1 MNSSEPLNA
10 VSRLMPADVTLWDV
24 IIAGGG
30 LAGLGL
36 AKQLKEATPEL
47 AIVVVEKQGFPRP
60 RAIAKVGESTVEIGS
75 HYLSHHL
82 GLMQHLKDQH
92 LKKFGIRIFFGAP
105 ADDFARQDELGASQ
119 TFGIP
124 TYQIDRGDI
133 ENHLADEVRTL
144 GVTLIDQADILQLD
158 TSAVTGAA
166 HNKQLVI
173 RTAAGEQTLRG
184 HWLVD
189 TAGRASLLKNHLN
202 LAAKNEHKSNA
213 VWFRVDRKITLDD
226 WCDSPEWRGR
236 CMPEG
241 RRWLSTNHLVGPGYW
256 VWIIPLAS
264 GVTSIGIVL
273 DDSAFDASG
282 IADQS
287 SALAWLGQHQPRCAA
302 AIGDARFLDFV
313 LLQDYS
319 YDCKQLFSDQ
329 RWAISGEAGVF
340 ADPFYSPG
348 SDFIAFANGFICS
361 LITAE
366 RRGQDIRVQAVVY
379 ERLLR
384 SIYQNTLSLYTGQYG
399 GFGDRVMMGLK
410 LLWDYS
416 YYWGV
421 LSLLYFRDALCD
433 FERIRPLAGELQK
446 AQQLNQSIQSL
457 FRHRAERRLQL
468 PNRGVFMDQYQIP
481 CLQFFNKVLIEE
493 SKLPLADELA
503 RNMALV
509 EQVAEAVRD
518 MLGDMPDLNISDSE
532 RELLGGYRLKI
543 LGNGG

>member
-1 MNSSEPLNA
+1 MNSSEILDA
-10 VSRLMPADVTLWDV
+10 AELASGHITLWDV

-36 AKQLKEATPEL
+36 AKQLKQANPEL
-47 AIVVVEKQGFPRP
+47 SIVVVEKQGFPRP

-82 GLMQHLKDQH
+82 GLLQHLKDKH
-92 LKKFGIRIFFGAP
+92 LKKFGIRIFFGEP
-105 ADDFARQDELGASQ
+105 ADDFSRQDELGASQ

-133 ENHLADEVRTL
+133 ENHLAAELQAL
-144 GVTLIDQADILQLD
+144 GVTLIDKADILQLD
-158 TSAVTGAA
+158 VRAETGTAYD
-166 HNKQLVI
+166 KQLVI
-173 RTAAGEQTLRG
+173 RTATGEQTLRG

-189 TAGRASLLKNHLN
+189 TAGRASLLKNHLK

-213 VWFRVDRKITLDD
+213 VWFRIDRTITLDD
-226 WCDSPEWRGR
+226 WCENPEWQAR

-264 GVTSIGIVL
+264 GVTSIGIVM
-273 DDSAFDASG
+273 DDIAFDASG
-282 IADQS
+282 IADQT
-287 SALAWLGQHQPRCAA
+287 SAMAWLAQHQPRCAA

-329 RWAISGEAGVF
+329 RWAIAGEAGLF

-366 RRGQDIRVQAVVY
+366 RRGQDIRVQALVY
-379 ERLLR
+379 EKLLR

-446 AQQLNQSIQSL
+446 AQQLNQSIQAL
-457 FRHRAERRLQL
+457 FRTRAERRLQL

-481 CLQFFNKVLIEE
+481 CLQFFNKVLMETPVIP
-493 SKLPLADELA
+493 LPEELA

-509 EQVAEAVRD
+509 EQVAAAVRD
-518 MLGDMPDLNISDSE
+518 MLGDAPELAISDAE

-543 LGNGG
+543 LGDGG

>member
-1 MNSSEPLNA
+1 MNSPEILDAAELASGHI
-10 VSRLMPADVTLWDV
+10 TLWDV

-36 AKQLKEATPEL
+36 AKQLKQSNPEL
-47 AIVVVEKQGFPRP
+47 SIVVVEKQGFPRP

-82 GLMQHLKDQH
+82 GLLQHLKDKH
-92 LKKFGIRIFFGAP
+92 LKKFGIRIFFGEP
-105 ADDFARQDELGASQ
+105 ADDFSRQDELGASQ

-133 ENHLADEVRTL
+133 ENHLAAELQAL
-144 GVTLIDQADILQLD
+144 GVTLVDKADILQLD
-158 TSAVTGAA
+158 VRAETGTAYD
-166 HNKQLVI
+166 KQLVI
-173 RTAAGEQTLRG
+173 RTVTGEQTLRG

-189 TAGRASLLKNHLN
+189 TAGRASLLKNHLK

-213 VWFRVDRKITLDD
+213 VWFRIDRTITLDD
-226 WCDSPEWRGR
+226 WCENPEWQAR
-236 CMPEG
+236 CRPEG

-264 GVTSIGIVL
+264 GVTSIGIVM
-273 DDSAFDASG
+273 DDIAFDASG
-282 IADQS
+282 IADQT
-287 SALAWLGQHQPRCAA
+287 SAMAWLAQHQPRCAA

-329 RWAISGEAGVF
+329 RWAIAGEAGLF

-366 RRGQDIRVQAVVY
+366 RRGQDIRVQALVY
-379 ERLLR
+379 EKLLR

-446 AQQLNQSIQSL
+446 AQQLNQSIQAL
-457 FRHRAERRLQL
+457 FRTRAERRLQL

-481 CLQFFNKVLIEE
+481 CLQFFNKVLMEAPV
-493 SKLPLADELA
+493 LPLPEELA

-509 EQVAEAVRD
+509 EQVAAAVRD
-518 MLGDMPDLNISDSE
+518 MLGDAPELRISDAE
-532 RELLGGYRLKI
+532 RELLGAYRLKI

>member
-1 MNSSEPLNA
+1 MNSPEILDAAELASGHI
-10 VSRLMPADVTLWDV
+10 TLWDV

-36 AKQLKEATPEL
+36 AKQLKQANPEL
-47 AIVVVEKQGFPRP
+47 SIVVVEKQGFPRP

-82 GLMQHLKDQH
+82 GLLQHLKDKH
-92 LKKFGIRIFFGAP
+92 LKKFGIRIFFGEP
-105 ADDFARQDELGASQ
+105 ADDFSRQDELGASQ

-133 ENHLADEVRTL
+133 ENHLAAELQAL
-144 GVTLIDQADILQLD
+144 GVTLIDKADILQLD
-158 TSAVTGAA
+158 VRAETGTAYD
-166 HNKQLVI
+166 KQLVI
-173 RTAAGEQTLRG
+173 RTATGEQTLRG

-189 TAGRASLLKNHLN
+189 TAGRASLLKNHLK

-213 VWFRVDRKITLDD
+213 VWFRIDRTITLDD
-226 WCDSPEWRGR
+226 WCENPEWQAR
-236 CMPEG
+236 CRPEG

-264 GVTSIGIVL
+264 GVTSIGIVM
-273 DDSAFDASG
+273 DDIAFDASG
-282 IADQS
+282 IADQA
-287 SALAWLGQHQPRCAA
+287 SAMAWLAQHQPRCAA

-329 RWAISGEAGVF
+329 RWAIAGEAGLF

-366 RRGQDIRVQAVVY
+366 RRGQDIRVQALVY
-379 ERLLR
+379 EKLLR
-384 SIYQNTLSLYTGQYG
+384 SIYHNTLSLYTGQYG

-446 AQQLNQSIQSL
+446 AQQLNQSIQAL
-457 FRHRAERRLQL
+457 FRTRAERRLQL

-481 CLQFFNKVLIEE
+481 CLQFFNKVLMEAPV
-493 SKLPLADELA
+493 LPLPEELA

-509 EQVAEAVRD
+509 EQVAAAVRD
-518 MLGDMPDLNISDSE
+518 MLGDAPELRISDAE
-532 RELLGGYRLKI
+532 RELLGAYRLKI

>member
-1 MNSSEPLNA
+1 MNSPEILDAAELASGH
-10 VSRLMPADVTLWDV
+10 VTLWDV

-36 AKQLKEATPEL
+36 AKQLKQANPEL
-47 AIVVVEKQGFPRP
+47 SIVVVEKQGFPRP

-82 GLMQHLKDQH
+82 GLLQHLKDKH
-92 LKKFGIRIFFGAP
+92 LKKFGIRIFFGEP
-105 ADDFARQDELGASQ
+105 ADDFSRQDELGASQ

-133 ENHLADEVRTL
+133 ENHLAAELQAL
-144 GVTLIDQADILQLD
+144 GVTLIDKADILQLD
-158 TSAVTGAA
+158 VRAETGTAYD
-166 HNKQLVI
+166 KQLVI
-173 RTAAGEQTLRG
+173 RSATVEQTLRG

-189 TAGRASLLKNHLN
+189 TAGRASLLKNHLK

-213 VWFRVDRKITLDD
+213 VWFRIDRTITLDD
-226 WCDSPEWRGR
+226 WCENPEWQAR
-236 CMPEG
+236 CRPEG

-264 GVTSIGIVL
+264 GVTSIGIVM
-273 DDSAFDASG
+273 DDIAFDASG
-282 IADQS
+282 IADQT
-287 SALAWLGQHQPRCAA
+287 SAMAWLAQHQPRCAA

-329 RWAISGEAGVF
+329 RWAIAGEAGLF

-366 RRGQDIRVQAVVY
+366 RRGQDIRVQALVY
-379 ERLLR
+379 EKLLR

-446 AQQLNQSIQSL
+446 AQQLNQSIQAL
-457 FRHRAERRLQL
+457 FRTRAERRLQL

-481 CLQFFNKVLIEE
+481 CLQFFNKVLMEAPV
-493 SKLPLADELA
+493 LPLPEELA

-509 EQVAEAVRD
+509 EQVAAAVRD
-518 MLGDMPDLNISDSE
+518 MLGDAPELRISDAE
-532 RELLGGYRLKI
+532 RELLGAYRLKI

>member
-1 MNSSEPLNA
+1 MTPIEPTDQA
-10 VSRLMPADVTLWDV
+10 ASATIRLCDV

-36 AKQLKEATPEL
+36 AKQLKTANPAL
-47 AIVVVEKQGFPRP
+47 AIVIVEKQAFPRP
-60 RAIAKVGESTVEIGS
+60 LAIAKVGESTVEIGS
-75 HYLSHHL
+75 HYLAQHL
-82 GLMQHLKDQH
+82 GLRQHLKDRH
-92 LKKFGIRIFFGAP
+92 LKKFGIRIFFGAA
-105 ADDFARQDELGASQ
+105 ADDFSAQDELGASQ
-119 TFGIP
+119 SFGIP

-133 ENHLADEVRTL
+133 ENYLARELQAL
-144 GVTLIDQADILQLD
+144 GVTLIDNARIVQLEL
-158 TSAVTGAA
+158 GEGIQPA
-166 HNKQLVI
+166 HNKKLLV
-173 RTAAGEQTLRG
+173 RTPAGEQIICG

-189 TAGRASLLKNHLN
+189 TAGRASLLKNHLQ

-213 VWFRVDRKITLDD
+213 VWFRVERNIKLDD
-226 WCDSPEWRGR
+226 WSENAAWQAR
-236 CMPEG
+236 CRPEG

-273 DDSAFDASG
+273 DDTAFAAAAIQDKTSAM
-282 IADQS
+282 
-287 SALAWLGQHQPRCAA
+287 AWLAQHQARLAN

-313 LLQDYS
+313 GLTDYS
-319 YDCKQLFSDQ
+319 YDCKQVFSDQ
-329 RWAISGEAGVF
+329 GWAIAGEAGFF

-348 SDFIAFANGFICS
+348 SDFIAFANSFICS
-361 LITAE
+361 LIIAE
-366 RRGQDIRVQAVVY
+366 RSGQDIRVQALVY
-379 ERLLR
+379 EKLLR

-421 LSLLYFRDALCD
+421 LSLLYFRNALCE

-446 AQQLNQSIQSL
+446 AQQLNQSIQAL
-457 FRHRAERRLQL
+457 FRARAERRLQL

-481 CLQFFNKVLIEE
+481 CLQFFNRVLMEE
-493 SKLPLADELA
+493 PALPLHDELA

-509 EQVAEAVRD
+509 GQVAEAVRD
-518 MLGDMPDLNISDSE
+518 MLGDSPALAISEAE
-532 RELLGGYRLKI
+532 RELLGDYRLQV
-543 LGNGG
+543 LG

>member
-1 MNSSEPLNA
+1 MTQKLSY
-10 VSRLMPADVTLWDV
+10 WDV

-36 AKQLKEATPEL
+36 AKQLKQANSEL
-47 AIVVVEKQGFPRP
+47 TIVVVEKQGFPRP

-82 GLMQHLKDQH
+82 GLMQHLKENH

-105 ADDFARQDELGASQ
+105 ADDFAQQDELGASQ

-133 ENHLADEVRTL
+133 ENHLADEVRAL

-158 TSAVTGAA
+158 TRVETDSA
-166 HNKQLVI
+166 HDKQLVI
-173 RTAAGEQTLRG
+173 RTAAGEQTLIS

-189 TAGRASLLKNHLN
+189 TAGRAGLLKNHLN

-213 VWFRVDRKITLDD
+213 IWFRVDRKITLDD
-226 WCDSPEWRGR
+226 WCNSPEWHAR

-264 GVTSIGIVL
+264 GVTSIGIVM
-273 DDSAFDASG
+273 DDLAFDAAAIS
-282 IADQS
+282 DQT
-287 SALAWLGQHQPRCAA
+287 SAMTWLAQHQPRCAV

-313 LLQDYS
+313 VLQDYS

-329 RWAISGEAGVF
+329 RWAVAGEAGVF

-361 LITAE
+361 LIIEE
-366 RRGQDIRVQAVVY
+366 RRGQDIRVQTVVY

-433 FERIRPLAGELQK
+433 FERIRPLAGELHK
-446 AQQLNQSIQSL
+446 AQQLNQSIQAL
-457 FRHRAERRLQL
+457 FRQRAERRLQL

-481 CLQFFNKVLIEE
+481 CLQFFNKVLMED

-503 RNMALV
+503 CNMTKV

-518 MLGDMPDLNISDSE
+518 MLGEMPSLDISAAE
-532 RELLGGYRLKI
+532 RELLGDYRLKI

>member
-1 MNSSEPLNA
+1 MNSPEILDAAELASGHI
-10 VSRLMPADVTLWDV
+10 TLWDV

-36 AKQLKEATPEL
+36 AKQLKQANPEL
-47 AIVVVEKQGFPRP
+47 SIVVVEKQGFPRP

-82 GLMQHLKDQH
+82 GLLQHLKDKH
-92 LKKFGIRIFFGAP
+92 LKKFGIRIFFGEP
-105 ADDFARQDELGASQ
+105 ADDFSRQDELGASQ

-133 ENHLADEVRTL
+133 ENHLAAELQAL
-144 GVTLIDQADILQLD
+144 GVTLIDKADILQLD
-158 TSAVTGAA
+158 VRAETGTAYD
-166 HNKQLVI
+166 KQLVI
-173 RTAAGEQTLRG
+173 RSATVEQTLRG

-189 TAGRASLLKNHLN
+189 TAGRASLLKNHLK

-213 VWFRVDRKITLDD
+213 VWFRIDRTITLDD
-226 WCDSPEWRGR
+226 WCENPEWQAR

-264 GVTSIGIVL
+264 GVTSIGIVM
-273 DDSAFDASG
+273 DDIAFDASG
-282 IADQS
+282 IADQA
-287 SALAWLGQHQPRCAA
+287 SAMAWLAQHQPRCAA

-329 RWAISGEAGVF
+329 RWAIAGEAGLF

-366 RRGQDIRVQAVVY
+366 RRGQDIRVQALVY
-379 ERLLR
+379 EKLLR

-446 AQQLNQSIQSL
+446 AQQLNQSIQAL
-457 FRHRAERRLQL
+457 FRTRAERRLQL

-481 CLQFFNKVLIEE
+481 CLQFFNKVLMEAPV
-493 SKLPLADELA
+493 LPLPEELA

-518 MLGDMPDLNISDSE
+518 MLGDAPELGISDAE
-532 RELLGGYRLKI
+532 RELLGDYRLKI

>member
-1 MNSSEPLNA
+1 MNSPEILDAAELASGHI
-10 VSRLMPADVTLWDV
+10 TLWDV

-36 AKQLKEATPEL
+36 AKQLKQANPEL
-47 AIVVVEKQGFPRP
+47 SIVVVEKQGFPRP

-82 GLMQHLKDQH
+82 GLLQHLKDKH
-92 LKKFGIRIFFGAP
+92 LKKFGIRIFFGEP
-105 ADDFARQDELGASQ
+105 ADDFSRQDELGASQ

-133 ENHLADEVRTL
+133 ENHLAAELQAL
-144 GVTLIDQADILQLD
+144 GVTLIDKADILQLD
-158 TSAVTGAA
+158 VRAETGTAYD
-166 HNKQLVI
+166 KQLVI
-173 RTAAGEQTLRG
+173 RTATGEQTLRG

-189 TAGRASLLKNHLN
+189 TAGRASLLKNHLK

-213 VWFRVDRKITLDD
+213 VWFRIDRTITLDD
-226 WCDSPEWRGR
+226 WCENPEWQAR
-236 CMPEG
+236 CRPEG

-264 GVTSIGIVL
+264 GVTSIGIVM
-273 DDSAFDASG
+273 DDIAFGASG
-282 IADQS
+282 IADQA
-287 SALAWLGQHQPRCAA
+287 SAMAWLAQHQPRCAA
-302 AIGDARFLDFV
+302 AIGDAKFLDFV

-329 RWAISGEAGVF
+329 RWAIAGEAGLF

-366 RRGQDIRVQAVVY
+366 RRGQDIRVQALVY
-379 ERLLR
+379 EKLLR

-446 AQQLNQSIQSL
+446 AQQLNQSIQAL
-457 FRHRAERRLQL
+457 FRTRAERRLQL

-481 CLQFFNKVLIEE
+481 CLQFFNKVLMEAPV
-493 SKLPLADELA
+493 LPLPEELA

-509 EQVAEAVRD
+509 EQVAAAVRD
-518 MLGDMPDLNISDSE
+518 MLGDAPELRISDAE
-532 RELLGGYRLKI
+532 RELLGAYRLKI

>member
-1 MNSSEPLNA
+1 MTKIERTDMAASTEIILH
-10 VSRLMPADVTLWDV
+10 DV

-36 AKQLKEATPEL
+36 AKQLKTASPDL
-47 AIVVVEKQGFPRP
+47 AIVIVEKQAFPRP
-60 RAIAKVGESTVEIGS
+60 LAIAKVGESTVEIGS
-75 HYLSHHL
+75 HYLAHHL
-82 GLMQHLKDQH
+82 GLMQHLKDRH
-92 LKKFGIRIFFGAP
+92 LKKFGIRIFFGES
-105 ADDFARQDELGASQ
+105 ADDFAQQDELGASQ

-133 ENHLADEVRTL
+133 ENHLAREIQAL
-144 GVTLIDQADILQLD
+144 GVTLIDSADIVQLD
-158 TSAVTGAA
+158 IAQLDINGGIQSK
-166 HNKQLVI
+166 HSKQLVV
-173 RTAAGEQTLRG
+173 RTPAGEQIIHG

-202 LAAKNEHKSNA
+202 LATKNEHKSNA
-213 VWFRVDRKITLDD
+213 VWFRVERKIMLDD
-226 WCDSPEWRGR
+226 WCEDAEWQAR

-264 GVTSIGIVL
+264 GVTSIGIVM
-273 DDSAFDASG
+273 DDATFDDAAISDKHSAM
-282 IADQS
+282 
-287 SALAWLGQHQPRCAA
+287 AWLAQHQTRLAN
-302 AIGDARFLDFV
+302 AIGDANFLDLVV
-313 LLQDYS
+313 LKDYS

-329 RWAISGEAGVF
+329 GWAIAGEAGFF

-348 SDFIAFANGFICS
+348 SDFIAFANSFICS
-361 LITAE
+361 LIVAE
-366 RRGQDIRVQAVVY
+366 RSGQDIRVQALVY
-379 ERLLR
+379 EKLLR

-446 AQQLNQSIQSL
+446 AQQLNQSIQAL
-457 FRHRAERRLQL
+457 FRQRAKKRLQL
-468 PNRGVFMDQYQIP
+468 PNRGVFMDQYKIP
-481 CLQFFNKVLIEE
+481 CLQFFNKVLMEDPALL
-493 SKLPLADELA
+493 LPEELA
-503 RNMALV
+503 RNMALM

-518 MLGDMPDLNISDSE
+518 MLSDMPALDISDAE
-532 RELLGGYRLKI
+532 RELLGDYRLKV
-543 LGNGG
+543 LG

>member
-1 MNSSEPLNA
+1 MNSSEILDA
-10 VSRLMPADVTLWDV
+10 AELASGHITLWDV

-36 AKQLKEATPEL
+36 AKQLKQANPEL
-47 AIVVVEKQGFPRP
+47 SIVVVEKQGFPRP

-82 GLMQHLKDQH
+82 GLLQHLKDKH
-92 LKKFGIRIFFGAP
+92 LKKFGIRIFFGEP
-105 ADDFARQDELGASQ
+105 ADDFSRQDELGASQ

-133 ENHLADEVRTL
+133 ENHLAAELQAL
-144 GVTLIDQADILQLD
+144 GVTLIDKTDILQLD
-158 TSAVTGAA
+158 VRAETGTAYD
-166 HNKQLVI
+166 KQLVI
-173 RTAAGEQTLRG
+173 RTATVEQTLRG

-189 TAGRASLLKNHLN
+189 TAGRASLLKNHLH

-213 VWFRVDRKITLDD
+213 VWFRIDRTITLDD
-226 WCDSPEWRGR
+226 WCENPEWQAR

-264 GVTSIGIVL
+264 GVTSIGIVM
-273 DDSAFDASG
+273 DDIAFDASG
-282 IADQS
+282 IADQT
-287 SALAWLGQHQPRCAA
+287 SAMAWLAQHQPRCAA

-319 YDCKQLFSDQ
+319 YDCKQLFSDE
-329 RWAISGEAGVF
+329 RWAIAGEAGVF

-366 RRGQDIRVQAVVY
+366 RRGQDIRVQALVY
-379 ERLLR
+379 EKLLR
-384 SIYQNTLSLYTGQYG
+384 SIYHNTLSLYTGQYG

-446 AQQLNQSIQSL
+446 AQQLNQSIQAL
-457 FRHRAERRLQL
+457 FRTRAERRLQL

-481 CLQFFNKVLIEE
+481 CLQFFNKVLMEAPVLL
-493 SKLPLADELA
+493 LPEELA

-509 EQVAEAVRD
+509 EQVAAAVRD
-518 MLGDMPDLNISDSE
+518 MLGDAPELAISDAE
-532 RELLGGYRLKI
+532 HELLGDYRLKI

>member
-1 MNSSEPLNA
+1 MNSPEILDAAELASGHI
-10 VSRLMPADVTLWDV
+10 TLWDV

-36 AKQLKEATPEL
+36 AKQLKQANPEL
-47 AIVVVEKQGFPRP
+47 SIVVVEKQGFPRP

-82 GLMQHLKDQH
+82 GLLQHLKDKH
-92 LKKFGIRIFFGAP
+92 LKKFGIRIFFGEP
-105 ADDFARQDELGASQ
+105 ADDFSRQDELGASQ

-133 ENHLADEVRTL
+133 ENHLAAELQAL
-144 GVTLIDQADILQLD
+144 GVTLIDKADILQLD
-158 TSAVTGAA
+158 VRAETGTAYD
-166 HNKQLVI
+166 KQLVI
-173 RTAAGEQTLRG
+173 RTATVEQTLRG

-189 TAGRASLLKNHLN
+189 TAGRASLLKNHLK

-213 VWFRVDRKITLDD
+213 VWFRIDRTITLDD
-226 WCDSPEWRGR
+226 WCENPEWQAR

-264 GVTSIGIVL
+264 GVTSIGIVM
-273 DDSAFDASG
+273 DDIAFDASG
-282 IADQS
+282 IADQT
-287 SALAWLGQHQPRCAA
+287 SAMAWLAQHQPRCAA

-329 RWAISGEAGVF
+329 RWAIAGEAGLF

-366 RRGQDIRVQAVVY
+366 RRGQDIRVQALVY
-379 ERLLR
+379 EKLLR

-446 AQQLNQSIQSL
+446 AQQLNQSIQAL
-457 FRHRAERRLQL
+457 FRTRAERRLQL

-481 CLQFFNKVLIEE
+481 CLQFFNKVLMEAPV
-493 SKLPLADELA
+493 LPLPEELA

-509 EQVAEAVRD
+509 EQVAAAVRD
-518 MLGDMPDLNISDSE
+518 MLGDAPELRISDAE
-532 RELLGGYRLKI
+532 RELLGAYRLKI

>member
-1 MNSSEPLNA
+1 MNSPEILDAAELASGHI
-10 VSRLMPADVTLWDV
+10 TLWDV

-36 AKQLKEATPEL
+36 AKQLKQSNPEL
-47 AIVVVEKQGFPRP
+47 SIVVVEKQGFPRP

-82 GLMQHLKDQH
+82 GLLQHLKDKH
-92 LKKFGIRIFFGAP
+92 LKKFGIRIFFGEP
-105 ADDFARQDELGASQ
+105 ADDFSRQDELGASQ

-133 ENHLADEVRTL
+133 ENHLAAELQAL
-144 GVTLIDQADILQLD
+144 GVTLIDKADILQLD
-158 TSAVTGAA
+158 VRAETGTAYD
-166 HNKQLVI
+166 KQLVI
-173 RTAAGEQTLRG
+173 RSATVEQTLRG

-189 TAGRASLLKNHLN
+189 TAGRASLLKNHLK

-213 VWFRVDRKITLDD
+213 VWFRIDRTITLDD
-226 WCDSPEWRGR
+226 WCENPEWQAR

-264 GVTSIGIVL
+264 GVTSIGIVM

-282 IADQS
+282 IADQT
-287 SALAWLGQHQPRCAA
+287 SAMAWLAQHQPRCAA

-329 RWAISGEAGVF
+329 RWAIAGEAGLF

-366 RRGQDIRVQAVVY
+366 RRGQDIRVQALVY
-379 ERLLR
+379 EKLLR

-446 AQQLNQSIQSL
+446 AQQLNQSIQAL
-457 FRHRAERRLQL
+457 FRTRAERRLQL

-481 CLQFFNKVLIEE
+481 CLQFFNKVLMEAPV
-493 SKLPLADELA
+493 LPLPEELA

-509 EQVAEAVRD
+509 EQVAAAVRD
-518 MLGDMPDLNISDSE
+518 MLGDAPELRISDAE
-532 RELLGGYRLKI
+532 RELLGAYRLKI

>member
-1 MNSSEPLNA
+1 MNSPEILDAAELASGHI
-10 VSRLMPADVTLWDV
+10 TLWDV

-36 AKQLKEATPEL
+36 AKQLKQANPEL
-47 AIVVVEKQGFPRP
+47 SIVVVEKQGFPRP

-82 GLMQHLKDQH
+82 GLLQHLKDKH
-92 LKKFGIRIFFGAP
+92 LKKFGIRIFFGEP
-105 ADDFARQDELGASQ
+105 ADDFSRQDELGASQ

-133 ENHLADEVRTL
+133 ENYLAAEVQAL
-144 GVTLIDQADILQLD
+144 GVTLIDKADILQLD
-158 TSAVTGAA
+158 VRAETGTAYD
-166 HNKQLVI
+166 KQLVI
-173 RTAAGEQTLRG
+173 RTATGEQTLRG

-189 TAGRASLLKNHLN
+189 TAGRASLLKNHLK

-213 VWFRVDRKITLDD
+213 VWFRIDRTITLDD
-226 WCDSPEWRGR
+226 WCENPEWQAR

-264 GVTSIGIVL
+264 GVTSIGIVM
-273 DDSAFDASG
+273 DDIAFDASG
-282 IADQS
+282 IADQT
-287 SALAWLGQHQPRCAA
+287 SAMAWLAQHQPRCAA

-329 RWAISGEAGVF
+329 RWAIAGEAGLF

-366 RRGQDIRVQAVVY
+366 RRGQDIRVQALVY
-379 ERLLR
+379 EKLLR

-446 AQQLNQSIQSL
+446 AQQLNQSIQAL
-457 FRHRAERRLQL
+457 FRTRAERRLQL

-481 CLQFFNKVLIEE
+481 CLQFFNKVLMEAPV
-493 SKLPLADELA
+493 LPLPEELA

-509 EQVAEAVRD
+509 EQVAAAVRD
-518 MLGDMPDLNISDSE
+518 MLGDAPELRISDAE
-532 RELLGGYRLKI
+532 RELLGAYRLKI

>member
-1 MNSSEPLNA
+1 MNSSEILDA
-10 VSRLMPADVTLWDV
+10 AELASGHITLWDV

-36 AKQLKEATPEL
+36 AKQLKQANPEL
-47 AIVVVEKQGFPRP
+47 SIVVVEKQGFPRP

-82 GLMQHLKDQH
+82 GLLQHLKDKH
-92 LKKFGIRIFFGAP
+92 LKKFGIRIFFGEP
-105 ADDFARQDELGASQ
+105 ADDFSRQDELGASQ

-133 ENHLADEVRTL
+133 ENHLAAELQAL
-144 GVTLIDQADILQLD
+144 GVALIDKADILQLD
-158 TSAVTGAA
+158 VRAETGTAYD
-166 HNKQLVI
+166 KQLVI
-173 RTAAGEQTLRG
+173 RSATVEQTLRG

-189 TAGRASLLKNHLN
+189 TAGRASLLKNHLK

-213 VWFRVDRKITLDD
+213 VWFRIDRTITLDD
-226 WCDSPEWRGR
+226 WCENPEWQAR

-264 GVTSIGIVL
+264 GVTSIGIVM
-273 DDSAFDASG
+273 DDIAFDASG
-282 IADQS
+282 IADQT
-287 SALAWLGQHQPRCAA
+287 SAMAWLAQHQPRCAA

-329 RWAISGEAGVF
+329 RWAIAGEAGLF

-366 RRGQDIRVQAVVY
+366 RRGQDIRVQALVY
-379 ERLLR
+379 EKLLR

-446 AQQLNQSIQSL
+446 AQQLNQSIQAL
-457 FRHRAERRLQL
+457 FRTRAERRLQL

-481 CLQFFNKVLIEE
+481 CLQFFNKVLMETPVIP
-493 SKLPLADELA
+493 LPEELA

-509 EQVAEAVRD
+509 EQVAAAVRD
-518 MLGDMPDLNISDSE
+518 MLGDAPELAISDAE

-543 LGNGG
+543 LGDGG

>member
-1 MNSSEPLNA
+1 MKQN
-10 VSRLMPADVTLWDV
+10 VSYWDV

-36 AKQLKEATPEL
+36 AKQLKQANPEL
-47 AIVVVEKQGFPRP
+47 SIVVVEKQGFPRP

-82 GLMQHLKDQH
+82 GLLQHLKDKH
-92 LKKFGIRIFFGAP
+92 LKKFGIRIFFGEP
-105 ADDFARQDELGASQ
+105 ADDFALQDELGASQ

-133 ENHLADEVRTL
+133 ENHLATEVQEL
-144 GVTLIDQADILQLD
+144 GVTLIDKADILQLD
-158 TSAVTGAA
+158 TRAETGTG
-166 HNKQLVI
+166 HNKQLLI
-173 RTAAGEQTLRG
+173 RTATGEQTLRG
-184 HWLVD
+184 NWLVD
-189 TAGRASLLKNHLN
+189 TAGRASLLKNHLK

-213 VWFRVDRKITLDD
+213 VWFRIDRTITLDD
-226 WCDSPEWRGR
+226 WCNSPEWQAR

-264 GVTSIGIVL
+264 GVTSVGIVM
-273 DDSAFDASG
+273 DDIAFDASG
-282 IADQS
+282 IADQT
-287 SALAWLGQHQPRCAA
+287 SAMAWLGQHQPRCAA
-302 AIGDARFLDFV
+302 AIGDANFLDFV
-313 LLQDYS
+313 VLQDYS

-329 RWAISGEAGVF
+329 RWAIAGEAGVF

-433 FERIRPLAGELQK
+433 FERIRPLAGELHK
-446 AQQLNQSIQSL
+446 AQELNQTIQAL
-457 FRHRAERRLQL
+457 FRTRAERRLQL

-481 CLQFFNKVLIEE
+481 CLQFFNKVLMEE
-493 SKLPLADELA
+493 PMQPLADELA
-503 RNMALV
+503 HNMALV

-518 MLGDMPDLNISDSE
+518 MLGDAPELGISDSE
-532 RELLGGYRLKI
+532 RELLGAYRLKI

>member
-1 MNSSEPLNA
+1 MNSPEILDAAELASGHI
-10 VSRLMPADVTLWDV
+10 TLWDV

-36 AKQLKEATPEL
+36 AKQLKQANPEL
-47 AIVVVEKQGFPRP
+47 SIVVVEKQGFPRP

-82 GLMQHLKDQH
+82 GLLQHLKDKH
-92 LKKFGIRIFFGAP
+92 LKKFGIRIFFGEP
-105 ADDFARQDELGASQ
+105 ADDFSRQDELGASQ

-133 ENHLADEVRTL
+133 ENHLAAELQAL
-144 GVTLIDQADILQLD
+144 GVTLIDKADILQLD
-158 TSAVTGAA
+158 VRAETGTAYD
-166 HNKQLVI
+166 KQLVI
-173 RTAAGEQTLRG
+173 RSATVEQTLRG

-189 TAGRASLLKNHLN
+189 TAGRASLLKNHLK

-213 VWFRVDRKITLDD
+213 VWFRIDRTITLDD
-226 WCDSPEWRGR
+226 WCENPEWQAR

-264 GVTSIGIVL
+264 GVTSIGIVM

-282 IADQS
+282 IADQT
-287 SALAWLGQHQPRCAA
+287 SAMAWLAQHQPRCAA
-302 AIGDARFLDFV
+302 AIGDAKFLDFV

-329 RWAISGEAGVF
+329 RWAIAGEAGLF

-366 RRGQDIRVQAVVY
+366 RRGQDIRVQALVY
-379 ERLLR
+379 EKLLR

-446 AQQLNQSIQSL
+446 AQQLNQSIQAL
-457 FRHRAERRLQL
+457 FRTRAERRLQL

-481 CLQFFNKVLIEE
+481 CLQFFNKVLMEAPL
-493 SKLPLADELA
+493 LPLPEELA

-509 EQVAEAVRD
+509 EQVAVAVRD
-518 MLGDMPDLNISDSE
+518 MLGDAPELAISDAE
-532 RELLGGYRLKI
+532 REVLGDYRLKI

>member
-1 MNSSEPLNA
+1 MNSPEVMSQPLSLEMQMPS
-10 VSRLMPADVTLWDV
+10 SRWDV
-24 IIAGGG
+24 SITGGG

-36 AKQLKEATPEL
+36 VKQLKQANSEL
-47 AIVVVEKQGFPRP
+47 AIVVVEKQAFPRP

-82 GLMQHLKDQH
+82 GLMQHLKQSH
-92 LKKFGIRIFFGAP
+92 LKKFGIRLFFGAP
-105 ADDFARQDELGASQ
+105 ADDFSQQDELGASQ

-133 ENHLADEVRTL
+133 ENHLATEVQAL
-144 GVTLIDQADILQLD
+144 GVTLIDKVDIVQLE
-158 TSAVTGAA
+158 TAVSSDDGR
-166 HNKQLVI
+166 NKSLTI
-173 RTAAGEQTLRG
+173 RTAAGEQVLRG

-189 TAGRASLLKNHLN
+189 TAGRASLLKNHFG
-202 LAAKNEHKSNA
+202 LAAKNDHKANA
-213 VWFRVDRKITLDD
+213 VWFRIDRTIILDD
-226 WCDSPEWRGR
+226 WSDSADWQAR

-241 RRWLSTNHLVGPGYW
+241 RRWLSTNHLTGAGYW

-264 GVTSIGIVL
+264 GVTSIGIVM
-273 DDSAFDASG
+273 DDTAFVQSN
-282 IADQS
+282 IADKD
-287 SALAWLGQHQPRCAA
+287 SALAWLGQHQTRLAE
-302 AIGDARFLDFV
+302 AIGDASFLDFV
-313 LLQDYS
+313 LLRDYS

-329 RWAISGEAGVF
+329 RWAIAGEAGLF

-361 LITAE
+361 LILAE
-366 RRGQDIRVQAVVY
+366 RGGQDIRVQALVY
-379 ERLLR
+379 EKLLR
-384 SIYQNTLSLYTGQYG
+384 SIYQNTLSLYLDQYG

-446 AQQLNQSIQSL
+446 AQALNQSVQAL
-457 FRHRAERRLQL
+457 FRARAAQRLQL

-481 CLQFFNKVLIEE
+481 CLQFFNKVLMEE
-493 SKLPLADELA
+493 PQLPLADELA
-503 RNMALV
+503 RNMNLV
-509 EQVAEAVRD
+509 EQIAAAVAD
-518 MLGDMPDLNISDSE
+518 MLGESPSVEVSTE
-532 RELLGGYRLKI
+532 EWELLGSYRLKV
-543 LGNGG
+543 LAP

>member
-1 MNSSEPLNA
+1 MSEKL
-10 VSRLMPADVTLWDV
+10 SYWDV

-36 AKQLKEATPEL
+36 AKQLKQANPEL

-82 GLMQHLKDQH
+82 GLMQHLKENH
-92 LKKFGIRIFFGAP
+92 LKKFGIRIFFGTP
-105 ADDFARQDELGASQ
+105 AEDFSKQDELGASQ

-133 ENHLADEVRTL
+133 ENHLADEVRAL
-144 GVTLIDQADILQLD
+144 GVSLIDNADILQLD
-158 TSAVTGAA
+158 TQAETGSTQD
-166 HNKQLVI
+166 KQLLI
-173 RTAAGEQTLRG
+173 RTTAGEQTLLG

-213 VWFRVDRKITLDD
+213 IWFRVDRTITLDD
-226 WCDSPEWRGR
+226 WCDSPEWRAR

-264 GVTSIGIVL
+264 GVTSIGIVM
-273 DDSAFDASG
+273 DDIAFDAAAIS
-282 IADQS
+282 DQAS
-287 SALAWLGQHQPRCAA
+287 SMAWLAQHQPRCAA
-302 AIGDARFLDFV
+302 AIGDANFLDFV
-313 LLQDYS
+313 LLRDYS

-329 RWAISGEAGVF
+329 RWAVAGEAGLF

-348 SDFIAFANGFICS
+348 SDFIAFANGFISS

-366 RRGQDIRVQAVVY
+366 RRGQDIRVQTVVY

-433 FERIRPLAGELQK
+433 FERIRPLAGELHK
-446 AQQLNQSIQSL
+446 AQQLNQSIQAL
-457 FRHRAERRLQL
+457 FRARAERRLLL

-481 CLQFFNKVLIEE
+481 CLQFFNKVLMEE
-493 SKLPLADELA
+493 PKLPLADELA

-518 MLGDMPDLNISDSE
+518 MLGENPELEISAVE
-532 RELLGGYRLKI
+532 TELLGDYRLKI
-543 LGNGG
+543 LG

>member
-1 MNSSEPLNA
+1 MTQKLSY
-10 VSRLMPADVTLWDV
+10 WDV

-36 AKQLKEATPEL
+36 AKQLKQANPEL
-47 AIVVVEKQGFPRP
+47 TIVVVEKQGFPRP

-82 GLMQHLKDQH
+82 GLMQHLKDNH

-105 ADDFARQDELGASQ
+105 ADDFAQQDELGASQ

-133 ENHLADEVRTL
+133 ENHLADEVRAL

-158 TSAVTGAA
+158 TRVETDSA
-166 HNKQLVI
+166 HDKQLVI
-173 RTAAGEQTLRG
+173 RTGSGEQTLVG

-189 TAGRASLLKNHLN
+189 TAGRAGLLKNHLN

-213 VWFRVDRKITLDD
+213 IWFRVDRKITLDD
-226 WCDSPEWRGR
+226 WCNSPEWHAR

-264 GVTSIGIVL
+264 GVTSIGIVM
-273 DDSAFDASG
+273 DDTAFDAAAIS
-282 IADQS
+282 DQT
-287 SALAWLGQHQPRCAA
+287 SAMTWLAQHQPRCAA

-313 LLQDYS
+313 VLQDYS

-329 RWAISGEAGVF
+329 RWAVAGEAGVF

-348 SDFIAFANGFICS
+348 SDFIAFANGFIGS

-366 RRGQDIRVQAVVY
+366 RRGQDMRVQAVVY

-433 FERIRPLAGELQK
+433 FEHIRPLAGELHK
-446 AQQLNQSIQSL
+446 AQQLNQSIQAL
-457 FRHRAERRLQL
+457 FRQRAERRLQL

-481 CLQFFNKVLIEE
+481 CLQFFNKVLMEE
-493 SKLPLADELA
+493 PKLPLADELA
-503 RNMALV
+503 RNMAQV

-518 MLGDMPDLNISDSE
+518 MLGENPALEISPCE
-532 RELLGGYRLKI
+532 RELLGDYRLKI

>member
-1 MNSSEPLNA
+1 MKQNLSY
-10 VSRLMPADVTLWDV
+10 WDV

-36 AKQLKEATPEL
+36 AKQLKQANPEL
-47 AIVVVEKQGFPRP
+47 SIVVVEKQGFPRP

-82 GLMQHLKDQH
+82 GLLQHLKENH
-92 LKKFGIRIFFGAP
+92 LKKFGIRIFFGEP
-105 ADDFARQDELGASQ
+105 ADDFAQQDELGASQ

-133 ENHLADEVRTL
+133 ENHLATELQAL
-144 GVTLIDQADILQLD
+144 GVTLIDKADILQLD
-158 TSAVTGAA
+158 VRAETGTA
-166 HNKQLVI
+166 HDKQLVI
-173 RTAAGEQTLRG
+173 CTATGEQTLRG

-189 TAGRASLLKNHLN
+189 TAGRASLLKNHLH

-213 VWFRVDRKITLDD
+213 VWFRIDRTITLDD
-226 WCDSPEWRGR
+226 WCENPEWQAR

-273 DDSAFDASG
+273 DDAAFGASG
-282 IADQS
+282 IADQT
-287 SALAWLGQHQPRCAA
+287 SAMAWLAQHQPRCAA
-302 AIGDARFLDFV
+302 AIGDAKFLDFV

-329 RWAISGEAGVF
+329 RWAISGEAGLF

-366 RRGQDIRVQAVVY
+366 RRGQDIRVQTVVY

-446 AQQLNQSIQSL
+446 AQQLNQSIQAL
-457 FRHRAERRLQL
+457 FRTRAERRLQL

-481 CLQFFNKVLIEE
+481 CLQFFNKVLMEAPV
-493 SKLPLADELA
+493 LPLPEELA

-518 MLGDMPDLNISDSE
+518 MLGDAPELRISDAE
-532 RELLGGYRLKI
+532 RELLGPYRLKI
-543 LGNGG
+543 LG

>member
-1 MNSSEPLNA
+1 MAGTAEA
-10 VSRLMPADVTLWDV
+10 QIDARHVSLWDV

-36 AKQLKEATPEL
+36 AKQLKQANPEL

-82 GLMQHLKDQH
+82 GLMQHLKEKH
-92 LKKFGIRIFFGAP
+92 LKKFGIRIFFGEP
-105 ADDFARQDELGASQ
+105 ADDFSQQDELGASQ

-133 ENHLADEVRTL
+133 ENQLAAEVQAL
-144 GVTLIDQADILQLD
+144 GVRLIDSADILRLD
-158 TSAVTGAA
+158 TAA
-166 HNKQLVI
+166 TSDTERNKELMI
-173 RTAAGEQTLRG
+173 RTAIGEQKLRG
-184 HWLVD
+184 SWLVD

-202 LAAKNEHKSNA
+202 LAAKNEHKANA
-213 VWFRVDRKITLDD
+213 VWFRIDRKITLDD
-226 WCDSPEWRGR
+226 WCTDPEWQAR

-241 RRWLSTNHLVGPGYW
+241 RRWLSTNHLTGPGYW

-264 GVTSIGIVL
+264 GVTSIGIVM
-273 DDSAFDASG
+273 DDTAFSASE
-282 IADQS
+282 IADKD
-287 SALAWLGQHQPRCAA
+287 SALAWLAQHQSRLAK
-302 AIGDARFLDFV
+302 AIGDANFLDFV
-313 LLQDYS
+313 VLPDYS
-319 YDCKQLFSDQ
+319 YDCKQMFSDQ
-329 RWAISGEAGVF
+329 RWAIAGEAGLF

-366 RRGQDIRVQAVVY
+366 RRGQDIRVQAIVY
-379 ERLLR
+379 EKLLR
-384 SIYQNTLSLYTGQYG
+384 SIYQNTLSLYVDQYG

-433 FERIRPLAGELQK
+433 FEKIRPLAGELQK
-446 AQQLNQSIQSL
+446 AQQLNQSVQAL
-457 FRHRAERRLQL
+457 FRARAAQRLQL
-468 PNRGVFMDQYQIP
+468 PNRGQFMDQYKIP
-481 CLQFFNKVLIEE
+481 CLQFFNKVLMEE
-493 SKLPLADELA
+493 PQLPLAEELA
-503 RNMALV
+503 RNMNLV
-509 EQVAEAVRD
+509 EQIAAAVGD
-518 MLGDMPDLNISDSE
+518 MLGENPDLEISPAE
-532 RELLGGYRLKI
+532 RELLGDYRLKV
-543 LGNGG
+543 LGD